1 MVSEITV
8 QRELVKR
15 LLHGNIFRTLLIDIL
30 FRLINFFLLL
40 MCHSVMTVHELSVNS
55 KLLELPTSK

>member
-1 MVSEITV
+1 MKLQFNEN
-8 QRELVKR
+8 
-15 LLHGNIFRTLLIDIL
+15 LLKDSFMGTFFELLIGSL
-30 FRLINFFLLL
+30 FRLINFFLLH